1 MAFKIFK
8 VIWVF
13 SLLGLVADFMYMYAS
28 WPETVVV
35 FERVDTISL
44 SREYLFYIVLAVI
57 ALINMLVFVITRIF
71 PEEKTD
77 FKSWFYGLVVCFNLF
92 FVVAISFVGVY
103 NSGEKFR
110 YEEIGVAIYGSVILL
125 LVWAIAWPVY
135 RIYSMMS
142 KKAV

>member
-8 VIWVF
+8 VIWIF

-35 FERVDTISL
+35 FERASTFSL
-44 SREYLFYIVLAVI
+44 SRESLFYIVLAVI

-71 PEEKTD
+71 PEEKID
-77 FKSWFYGLVVCFNLF
+77 FKSWFYGLVICFNLF
-92 FVVAISFVGVY
+92 FVVAISFIAVY
-103 NSGEKFR
+103 NSGERFR
-110 YEEIGVAIYGSVILL
+110 YEEIGAAIYGSVILL

-142 KKAV
+142 RKTA